1 MITFE
6 CCQCQEEFTE
16 DSPFMWGELYPYDQG
31 EPSCKKC
38 VDTYNG
44 PSDELLEV
52 LRWSNFK

>member
-1 MITFE
+1 MTFE

-16 DSPFMWGELYPYDQG
+16 DSPFMWGELYPYEEG
-31 EPSCKKC
+31 EPACKKC
-38 VDTYNG
+38 VDNYNG